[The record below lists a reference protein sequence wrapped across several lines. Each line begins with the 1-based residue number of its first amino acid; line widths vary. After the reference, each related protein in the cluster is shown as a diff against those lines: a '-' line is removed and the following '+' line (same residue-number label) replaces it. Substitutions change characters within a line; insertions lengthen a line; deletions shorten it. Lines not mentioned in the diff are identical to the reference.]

1 MGKKEERHSS
11 RRIGGWYADSE
22 GFLFPLQKNYT
33 CRVPI
38 VDGSIPVNFTP
49 GYKGKAV
56 TAKERKWVE
65 GVLSLINYINHNRR
79 WADAIVQIHV
89 ENDGRLVLVPR
100 NGKERFRFGRPEEF
114 ASKFAKMEDYYKFIA
129 PEKGEGFYK
138 YVDVSI
144 DGQII
149 CRQK

>member
-1 MGKKEERHSS
+1 M
-11 RRIGGWYADSE
+11 
-22 GFLFPLQKNYT
+22 
-33 CRVPI
+33 
-38 VDGSIPVNFTP
+38 
-49 GYKGKAV
+49 
-56 TAKERKWVE
+56 
-65 GVLSLINYINHNRR
+65 
-79 WADAIVQIHV
+79 